1 MNMKYKAYLCSF
13 LLTFPILGKA
23 SAEADSLRQIQIS
36 RLQEQVNWVNPEA
49 IRAYLDD
56 TKSSLGDKATGLY
69 QKLEELETLLPRVN
83 RHLSEDT
90 TRQTIAEAEKLLAL
104 KREIILANP
113 LLDVDKILIAR
124 YRLGNKARKAM
135 GPSLGTSVANYNSLF
150 SSRRKGYDAE
160 ISQLSNLRGDIQSKT
175 IYKPQAMDIFCFRI
189 VGNEIGNDI
198 VPMYARDAVIT
209 NITGGHHF
217 AVRQIVGV
225 AKFEVRFI
233 DNYFLMQARSV
244 CVYFID
250 LPLRKRFL
258 FPEQYIRHETA
269 LQIQQPFCR
278 YHLRPSRNSSFRPAD
293 YLRSGQKP

>member
-23 SAEADSLRQIQIS
+23 SAEADSLRQVQIS

-56 TKSSLGDKATGLY
+56 TKSSLGDKAPVLY
-69 QKLEELETLLPRVN
+69 QKLEELETLLPQVN

-135 GPSLGTSVANYNSLF
+135 GP
-150 SSRRKGYDAE
+150 
-160 ISQLSNLRGDIQSKT
+160 
-175 IYKPQAMDIFCFRI
+175 
-189 VGNEIGNDI
+189 
-198 VPMYARDAVIT
+198 
-209 NITGGHHF
+209 
-217 AVRQIVGV
+217 
-225 AKFEVRFI
+225 
-233 DNYFLMQARSV
+233 
-244 CVYFID
+244 
-250 LPLRKRFL
+250 
-258 FPEQYIRHETA
+258 
-269 LQIQQPFCR
+269 
-278 YHLRPSRNSSFRPAD
+278 
-293 YLRSGQKP
+293 